1 MPKASIRILGYNPNM
16 IMNRGFGFWFL
27 ISIGILLVIMLLLGQ
42 VTAIFNY
49 DLAVSIGM
57 QESEE
62 EVGKVGIAWAKGFA
76 FGDAIFYIPILTAG
90 IIGLLM
96 RKPWG
101 LFSMFAA
108 MAVTVYWPI
117 VSLYT
122 IFIERTAIT
131 LTPDKYISYATVLP
145 LIALYGLFGM
155 WHLFKHKHEY

>member
-1 MPKASIRILGYNPNM
+1 MTK
-16 IMNRGFGFWFL
+16 NRGFGFWIL
-27 ISIGILLVIMLLLGQ
+27 ISIGILLVIIFLLGQ
-42 VTAIFNY
+42 TTAILNY

-76 FGDAIFYIPILTAG
+76 FGDTIFYIPILIVG
-90 IIGLLM
+90 ITGLLM

-101 LFSMFAA
+101 LFSMFAG
-108 MAVTVYWPI
+108 MSVTVYWPI

-122 IFIERTAIT
+122 IFVEKTAIT
-131 LTPDKYISYATVLP
+131 LTPDKYISYAIILP

-155 WHLFKHKHEY
+155 WHLFNNKNEY